1 MGIFNKKNNISFHD
15 LYKEYFLGDSY
26 VSEDEL
32 GYLIDLVKAIRPTNI
47 TTDVTPTVNLY
58 IDYLTA
64 NPEHKKAIS
73 KYLSHLFTD
82 RKVYNFLSNVGI
94 IRDSFFM
101 DEVKKR
107 LFARILPDQPG
118 PESLEYILVQVFF
131 KRDDFKWLL
140 KISDE
145 KFIELSNLFQ
155 FQSIYKQVTT
165 LSLIG
170 QITTSV
176 SLVAQRITGRVME
189 HEVIKMVPEYDHFN
203 NMFDRFETE
212 LHNVLNKIRVYKP
225 HYITSNDENY
235 IRTIGLLAECY
246 EFVEVA
252 FKNSSKYGISMKVNQ
267 SLLRIKQQL
276 QRIQVLLDLL
286 VVEKTEDQIKNTIKI
301 WRLILD
307 LHSVKNNVGQLINES
322 TQLISYEITK
332 HTAITGEKYITE
344 TKSEYYKMLKA
355 SLGGGFIVG
364 FLCVFKLLLSKVE
377 TSDFGHAFLYSLNY
391 AFGFITIYLLHFT
404 LATKQPAMTAATLSK
419 TLEEAHQSG
428 LGQHEKYFKFAKL
441 FARLFR
447 SQFIAFI
454 GNIII
459 AFPVSLFIVWI
470 TDYLYHYNMSAAKA
484 GKLLAD
490 LSPLQTPIILHA
502 SIAGVFLFISGIIS
516 GNVANKLKHEKIC
529 YRIQENPFL
538 KNTIGKNGAN
548 KLSNW
553 VNNNWPGV
561 VSNGWFGTFLGCT
574 GSIGIFLGLDIDIRH
589 ITFASG
595 NFALAL
601 YGKSFLVSS
610 NVYFWSIFG
619 ILIIGFFNFIVSFSL
634 SLFLAMRSR
643 SIPFREFKLVNHAI
657 FERFKKH
664 PLTFF
669 FPPKDAKNEFYTD
682 EEYLKTHN
690 KSQP

>member
-1 MGIFNKKNNISFHD
+1 MGIFNKTSDISFQD
-15 LYKEYFLGDSY
+15 LFKKYFLGENY
-26 VSEDEL
+26 ISEDEL
-32 GYLIDLVKAIRPTNI
+32 GYLVDLVKLIRPNNLD
-47 TTDVTPTVNLY
+47 TDVTPIINQY
-58 IDYLTA
+58 IDYLVK
-64 NPEHKKAIS
+64 NPEQKTVIAQ
-73 KYLSHLFTD
+73 YLSNLFSD
-82 RKVYNFLSNVGI
+82 RKLFNFLSNAGI
-94 IRDSFFM
+94 LQDSFFM
-101 DEVKKR
+101 AEVKKR

-118 PESLEYILVQVFF
+118 IESLEYILVQVFF
-131 KRDDFKWLL
+131 KRDDYKWLL

-145 KFIELSNLFQ
+145 KFIELANLFQ

-170 QITTSV
+170 QITTAVSV
-176 SLVAQRITGRVME
+176 LAQRLTGRVME
-189 HEVIKMVPEYDHFN
+189 REVIKMVPEYDHFN

-212 LHNVLNKIRVYKP
+212 LHHVLNKVRVYKP
-225 HYITSNDENY
+225 HYISKEDENY
-235 IRTIGLLAECY
+235 KKTLTLLTECY
-246 EFVEVA
+246 EFVDLA

-267 SLLRIKQQL
+267 SLLRIRQQL
-276 QRIQVLLDLL
+276 QRIQKLLDVL
-286 VVEKTEDQIKNTIKI
+286 VVEKAEDQIKNTIKI

-332 HTAITGEKYITE
+332 HTANTGEKYITE

-364 FLCVFKLLLSKVE
+364 FLCVFKLLLSKAN

-391 AFGFITIYLLHFT
+391 ATGFITIYLLHFT

-419 TLEEAHQSG
+419 TLEEAHHSN
-428 LGQHEKYFKFAKL
+428 LGQHEKYSKFAKL

-470 TDYLYHYNMSAAKA
+470 TDFVYHYNMAATKA
-484 GKLLAD
+484 DKLLAD

-502 SIAGVFLFISGIIS
+502 SIAGIFLFISGIIS
-516 GNVANKLKHEKIC
+516 GNVANKMKHEKIG

-538 KNTIGKNGAN
+538 KNTIGKKRATN
-548 KLSNW
+548 LSNW
-553 VNNNWPGV
+553 FNNNWPGV
-561 VSNGWFGTFLGCT
+561 VSNGWFGVFLGCT

-595 NFALAL
+595 NFALGL
-601 YGKSFLVSS
+601 YGKGFSISP
-610 NVYFWSIFG
+610 NIYFWSIFG
-619 ILIIGFFNFIVSFSL
+619 IIIIGFFNFIVSFSL

-643 SIPFREFKLVNHAI
+643 SIPFRELRLVHHAI
-657 FERFKKH
+657 IDRFKKY

-669 FPPKDAKNEFYTD
+669 FPPKNATNEFTTD
-682 EEYLKTHN
+682 EETIHTKN
-690 KSQP
+690 ESQH